1 MKRRLF
7 FWLEKLKITPAERK
21 SIVGLMVILV
31 VLAVSNIALSP
42 STPFDGEY
50 YRELEAQFRERT
62 AQLEAEQKKRMHRYF
77 PPAEVRPSLEA
88 VSDTI
93 TTKEEEKK
101 SESQVTEEGSIER
114 INVNTADQETL
125 QTLPGI
131 GPAYSERII
140 IYREKNGGFKR
151 IEELTEIKGIG
162 EKRLEKL
169 KPFVKLKDS

>member
-1 MKRRLF
+1 M
-7 FWLEKLKITPAERK
+7 
-21 SIVGLMVILV
+21 VLMIILV

-62 AQLEAEQKKRMHRYF
+62 AQLKAKKKKRMDRYF
-77 PPAEVRPSLEA
+77 PTAEMRPSMEA

-93 TTKEEEKK
+93 TTKEEETQ
-101 SESQVTEEGSIER
+101 SESERTEEGSNER
-114 INVNTADQETL
+114 INVNTADQKTL

-140 IYREKNGGFKR
+140 KYREKNGGFKR
-151 IEELTEIKGIG
+151 IEELKEIKGIG

-169 KPFVKLKDS
+169 KPFIKLKASP

>member
-21 SIVGLMVILV
+21 SIVGLMIILV

-50 YRELEAQFRERT
+50 YHELEAQFRERT
-62 AQLEAEQKKRMHRYF
+62 AQLEAEKKKRMDRYL
-77 PPAEVRPSLEA
+77 PPTEKSPPMA
-88 VSDTI
+88 VISDTI
-93 TTKEEEKK
+93 TTKEEDK
-101 SESQVTEEGSIER
+101 ESDTQAIGEGSIER

-140 IYREKNGGFKR
+140 IYREENGGFKR
-151 IEELTEIKGIG
+151 IEELKEIKGIG

>member
-21 SIVGLMVILV
+21 SIVVLMITLV
-31 VLAVSNIALSP
+31 VLAVSNMALSP

-62 AQLEAEQKKRMHRYF
+62 AQLEAEKKKRMDRYF
-77 PPAEVRPSLEA
+77 PPIEESPSMEVI
-88 VSDTI
+88 SDTI
-93 TTKEEEKK
+93 TTKGEETQ
-101 SESQVTEEGSIER
+101 SESEGTEDRSIER
-114 INVNTADQETL
+114 INVNTADQKTL

-140 IYREKNGGFKR
+140 IYRKKNGGFKR
-151 IEELTEIKGIG
+151 IEELKEIKGIG